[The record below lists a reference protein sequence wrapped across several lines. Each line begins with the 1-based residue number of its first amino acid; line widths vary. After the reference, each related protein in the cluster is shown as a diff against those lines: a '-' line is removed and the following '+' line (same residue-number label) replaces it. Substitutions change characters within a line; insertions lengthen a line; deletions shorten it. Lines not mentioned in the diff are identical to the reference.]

1 MIAPKQGDIYL
12 VTLDPTIGTEMA
24 KTRPGVIVSNDYANK
39 GSNRVSVVPITSSNI
54 AKVYPFEVF
63 LPAKS
68 ETGLNYDS
76 KIACDQVRSVDKR
89 RLLKKTRFSVSRYDG
104 WNQSSITNTFYV
116 VRDVDVGFCSSTQ
129 P

>member
-63 LPAKS
+63 LSAKS

-89 RLLKKTRFSVSRYDG
+89 RLLKKLGSVSLDTMDG
-104 WNQSSITNTFYV
+104 IKAALRIHFAL
-116 VRDVDVGFCSSTQ
+116 
-129 P
+129 

>member
-104 WNQSSITNTFYV
+104 WNQSSIMNTFCV
-116 VRDVDVGFCSSTQ
+116 VRGYKMLFLKAV
-129 P
+129 

>member
-1 MIAPKQGDIYL
+1 MKVYVIYEKGVFRPSEKVNL
-12 VTLDPTIGTEMA
+12 PEHQKLIIHFWPEIKHDLDLE
-24 KTRPGVIVSNDYANK
+24 NDHANK

-68 ETGLNYDS
+68 ETGPNYDS

-89 RLLKKTRFSVSRYDG
+89 RLLKKLGSVSLDTMDG
-104 WNQSSITNTFYV
+104 IKAAL
-116 VRDVDVGFCSSTQ
+116 R
-129 P
+129 